1 MVHDPTRVTDG
12 IETSDD
18 PILHARR
25 GIYETSVAHRTG
37 GWKGRE
43 AALDREAALERE
55 AAQRRAASDQASP
68 SPEES

>member
-1 MVHDPTRVTDG
+1 MFHDPTRVTDG

-18 PILHARR
+18 PITRAGHLQ
-25 GIYETSVAHRTG
+25 TSVAHRTG

-43 AALDREAALERE
+43 AALDARLAWSASGPEAR
-55 AAQRRAASDQASP
+55 SFDQASP